1 MPNLTQF
8 ETNMISRIVHA
19 LESIAEEL
27 RFLRELKT
35 QEVANKNAK
44 EADDPQN

>member
-1 MPNLTQF
+1 MLTKF
-8 ETNMISRIVHA
+8 ETDMISRAVYA

-27 RFLRELKT
+27 RNLRELKT

>member
-1 MPNLTQF
+1 MLTKF
-8 ETNMISRIVHA
+8 ENDMISRAVYA

-27 RFLRELKT
+27 RNLRELKT